1 MAYYPVGSFLVTG
14 RRAQADPGGPGRSEQ
29 DIGLGRTES
38 GGGCQGREEMSSRKG
53 KAALLSPGG
62 QCEDGEQ
69 PGGRTIAE
77 GGCRV

>member
-1 MAYYPVGSFLVTG
+1 MAYYPAGSFLVTG
-14 RRAQADPGGPGRSEQ
+14 HRAQADPGGPGQSVQ
-29 DIGLGRTES
+29 DIRLGCTES
-38 GGGCQGREEMSSRKG
+38 GDGCQGREEMSSGKG
-53 KAALLSPGG
+53 KAALLSPAD